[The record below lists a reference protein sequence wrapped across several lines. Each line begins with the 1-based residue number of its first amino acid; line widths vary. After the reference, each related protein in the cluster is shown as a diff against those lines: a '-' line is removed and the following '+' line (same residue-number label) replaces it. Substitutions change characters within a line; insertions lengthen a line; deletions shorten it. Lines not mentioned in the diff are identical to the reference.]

1 MPGPIPKTATRKTTG
16 PLLPVVSPAE
26 RAEAGQELSRQK
38 IVAAAIAIADRKGL
52 AGVSIRRVAARL
64 KTSPMALYY
73 YIPTKH
79 DLLSF
84 MLDEEHGETALG
96 SKSHRGGRG
105 GGAGGAGE

>member
-26 RAEAGQELSRQK
+26 RAEAGQELSREK
-38 IVAAAIAIADRKGL
+38 IVAAAIAIADREGL

-73 YIPTKH
+73 YVPTKH
-79 DLLSF
+79 D
-84 MLDEEHGETALG
+84 
-96 SKSHRGGRG
+96 
-105 GGAGGAGE
+105 